1 MHETDAKNEKIKGR
15 VYVFPGGNENFGI
28 DFQKNF
34 FV

>member
-1 MHETDAKNEKIKGR
+1 MHEANAKNEKIKGGM
-15 VYVFPGGNENFGI
+15 YVFPGKNEDFGI